1 MIHAISHLRGN
12 SITLVPELQ
21 RHIHIATL
29 AFNVVGIQSFRIL
42 TFQDAALAARLAI
55 VQALPG
61 IEHIRPASFLGRL
74 FN

>member
-1 MIHAISHLRGN
+1 MRYYHLRGIL
-12 SITLVPELQ
+12 ITLVPELEC
-21 RHIHIATL
+21 HVHVATL

-55 VQALPG
+55 VQALPSFN
-61 IEHIRPASFLGRL
+61 HIRPASFLGRL

>member
-12 SITLVPELQ
+12 LITLVPELQ
-21 RHIHIATL
+21 CHVHVATL

-42 TFQDAALAARLAI
+42 TFQDAALAARFTI

-61 IEHIRPASFLGRL
+61 IEHIRPASFLGGL
-74 FN
+74 FS